1 MNNTLGNRLEQIKK
15 NERLS
20 IEEYMNLLGV
30 TKSSYYNWKNGEN
43 YPNTEVLIKVLRKY
57 PSYSAEWLLMGVGE
71 MHKAKSLQIVNDGEQ
86 EYGVKYLSKRVT
98 QLAEEVEE
106 LKAEVNRRIGI
117 IEHLGTLLTNQRFD
131 LSPQKRHK
139 KGDDKE

>member
-1 MNNTLGNRLEQIKK
+1 
-15 NERLS
+15 
-20 IEEYMNLLGV
+20 
-30 TKSSYYNWKNGEN
+30 
-43 YPNTEVLIKVLRKY
+43 
-57 PSYSAEWLLMGVGE
+57 MGVGE